1 MLESVSHADCDLSV
15 LSACVKTRIVVQKVD
30 VGEVFVCG
38 AVRNRARLFRNV
50 SVDGFCIERNRHF
63 GEGRHRRA
71 CRYTVRRRLFLKYFV
86 VERALLRND
95 FRAVEIVEILR
106 VDIVA
111 VLSYD
116 NDEIA
121 LVVSL

>member
-50 SVDGFCIERNRHF
+50 SVDGF
-63 GEGRHRRA
+63 
-71 CRYTVRRRLFLKYFV
+71 
-86 VERALLRND
+86 ALSAIVISGKVAIGVP
-95 FRAVEIVEILR
+95 AVIP
-106 VDIVA
+106 
-111 VLSYD
+111 
-116 NDEIA
+116 
-121 LVVSL
+121 

>member
-1 MLESVSHADCDLSV
+1 M
-15 LSACVKTRIVVQKVD
+15 
-30 VGEVFVCG
+30 
-38 AVRNRARLFRNV
+38 
-50 SVDGFCIERNRHF
+50 
-63 GEGRHRRA
+63 
-71 CRYTVRRRLFLKYFV
+71 RRRLFLKYFV

-106 VDIVA
+106 VDIVT